1 VIIRAVGLS
10 KTFRRPASLG
20 LLLRGRLRGDAV
32 VALSGVSL
40 EVARGEAVGLMG
52 PNGAGKSTLLRI
64 LAGLLSP
71 SEGRAEVC
79 GLDATRGGSALARK
93 VGYVAADERGL
104 TPHLSSREHLLWFS
118 ALHGLRRKA
127 AKQRVSELLDR
138 MALGPCA
145 DKPMR
150 ELSTGMRRRTALAR
164 GLLGAPE
171 VLILDE
177 PTRGLDP
184 AAAASFHAQ
193 LRAILEGGCAMVLAT
208 HDRQEARTVCAR
220 VAVLEGAH
228 LVALDTPDRAAARLI
243 GDALG

>member
-1 VIIRAVGLS
+1 MIIRAVGLK

-32 VALSGVSL
+32 VALAGVSL

-64 LAGLLSP
+64 LAGLLLP
-71 SEGRAEVC
+71 SEGSAEVC

-104 TPHLSSREHLLWFS
+104 TPQLSAREHLVWFA
-118 ALHGLRRKA
+118 ALHGLRRRA
-127 AKQRVSELLDR
+127 AEKRAGELLDR
-138 MALGPCA
+138 MALGPHS

-164 GLLGAPE
+164 GLLGAPD

-184 AAAASFHAQ
+184 AAAVAFHTQ
-193 LRAILEGGCAMVLAT
+193 LRAILDGGCAMVMAT

-220 VAVLEGAH
+220 VAVLDGAR
-228 LVALDTPDRAAARLI
+228 LVTIDTPDRAAARLV